1 MEAKKVKLLDLL
13 SAYVVNPPTIAR
25 ESSDSNYP
33 SSLSI
38 KYINSYGESEII
50 GGCNRS
56 NFYRRR
62 GDTKTDKNEM
72 PNILVMDTG
81 KSVEET
87 VVDYLKCMGI
97 WRGNN
102 VKFYDKIYNVAGEV
116 DVFVEL
122 NGELVL
128 VELKTGYGEYFD
140 KDVLGV
146 SYKKKIA
153 DGYPKIEHIIQTA
166 PYLEKY
172 KTVTKELH
180 LIYFN
185 RGNFIYPNEFVLTL
199 NKEGVVCVNGNP
211 SVVTLR
217 LIRERILELEDHIE
231 QGKIPP
237 RDYELRYSAEK
248 AKKLLDTKRK
258 TEYWYNNA
266 WKKGKGI
273 GGDFQCSY
281 CDYRSKC
288 HELKDNEIKINKP
301 KEK

>member
-1 MEAKKVKLLDLL
+1 ML
-13 SAYVVNPPTIAR
+13 NPPTISR

-38 KYINSYGESEII
+38 KYINSYGEAEVI
-50 GGCNRS
+50 GGCNRF

-62 GDTKTDKNEM
+62 GDTKTDKNDM
-72 PNILVMDTG
+72 SNILVMDTG

-87 VVDYLKCMGI
+87 IVDYFKCMGI

-102 VKFYDKIYNVAGEV
+102 IKFYDKIYNVAGEV

-122 NGELVL
+122 NGKLVI

-146 SYKKKIA
+146 SYKKKVA
-153 DGYPKIEHIIQTA
+153 TGYPKIEHIIQTA

-172 KTVTKELH
+172 KPIAGELH
-180 LIYFN
+180 LLYFN
-185 RGNFIYPNEFVLTL
+185 RGSFLHPNEFIITL
-199 NKEGVVCVNGNP
+199 NKEGILLVDGKPAIV
-211 SVVTLR
+211 SLR

-237 RDYELRYSAEK
+237 RDYELKYSEEK
-248 AKKLLDTKRK
+248 AKKLVETKRRS
-258 TEYWYNNA
+258 EYWYNNT
-266 WKKGKGI
+266 WKKDKGI
-273 GGDFQCSY
+273 CGDWNCSY
-281 CDYRSKC
+281 CDFKSKC
-288 HELKDNEIKINKP
+288 WELKKNV
-301 KEK
+301 